1 MQFRHHNNLNNYD
14 ATTKLIINKNLNYLF
29 SSFFLYL
36 YKIKLN
42 QSNNSMYYL
51 HYFTSRE
58 LQFNI
63 LKETN
68 LVDII

>member
-29 SSFFLYL
+29 SSFLYL

>member
-51 HYFTSRE
+51 HYFTS
-58 LQFNI
+58 
-63 LKETN
+63 
-68 LVDII
+68 